1 MPRLSIKGGA
11 IVAVAALMAACSHAN
26 QAAQTSTENA
36 GATQGRIQVAT
47 TFSTLNSF
55 VEGVGGDRVSV
66 QNIVPVGASPE
77 TFQPAPQDVAKIA
90 DAKLVVENGA
100 GIDRWIGGMMSA
112 ASSPN
117 AHLLVLSAGLPVQ
130 QNNPHLWMDPVL
142 AKSYV
147 LKIRDALDA
156 IDPAHKAEYERN
168 ASRYNGEL
176 DALAAS
182 IQAKIDTI
190 PPSKRYMI
198 VFHNAWLY
206 YNNRFG
212 ITTLGFVERNPGQEP
227 NPQQIAQL
235 IDLAKLH
242 HVHAVFS
249 EPEYSPKLLA
259 SIAQGAGVKVVENL
273 YDDSVGTN
281 PDVAN
286 YISMLTYD
294 TNQIVKAMK

>member
-1 MPRLSIKGGA
+1 MPHLSINRA
-11 IVAVAALMAACSHAN
+11 ALVALVAVLAACSHAAKPTHGN
-26 QAAQTSTENA
+26 VVITAAQEPI
-36 GATQGRIQVAT
+36 RVAT

-55 VEGVGGDRVSV
+55 VEGVGGDRVVV

-100 GIDRWIGGMMSA
+100 GIDRWIDGMMSA

-117 AHLLVLSAGLPVQ
+117 AHLLVLSADLPIQ

-147 LKIRDALDA
+147 LKIRDALAA
-156 IDPAHKAEYERN
+156 IDPAHKTEYERN
-168 ASRYNGEL
+168 AARYNGEL
-176 DALAAS
+176 DALTAS
-182 IQAKIDTI
+182 IRARIDTI

-227 NPQQIAQL
+227 NPQQIARL
-235 IDLAKLH
+235 IDLAKQH
-242 HVHAVFS
+242 HVGAVFS
-249 EPEYSPKLLA
+249 EPEYSPKLLY

-281 PDVAN
+281 PDVAD